1 MIQRRNTP
9 STSVAWLA
17 LAAFALPIVVGCGGD
32 GDATS
37 TTQVPSSTENSPNTT
52 AVVDPATNV
61 ESLSYLMQGLLTTPQ
76 IGGGWVDM
84 GRVVIP
90 PSDESTVGPFCP
102 AGAALAEP
110 IGTMLNAQVHTSY
123 QRMTVDSSTATTD
136 ADSTGVNPALLGG
149 TAMETLLWNEREK
162 VDEAFAALAAAV
174 DACVGAQWTD
184 PDMGDT
190 EMTNFDAP
198 SLGSNSFTFGYEP
211 VTPPASDPWAEMQ
224 GISILLSDDSS
235 PASIV
240 VTVTITVVHNNPD
253 QQVAEIDTDELTRI
267 AQAAVARIMDGL

>member
-1 MIQRRNTP
+1 
-9 STSVAWLA
+9 
-17 LAAFALPIVVGCGGD
+17 
-32 GDATS
+32 
-37 TTQVPSSTENSPNTT
+37 
-52 AVVDPATNV
+52 
-61 ESLSYLMQGLLTTPQ
+61 
-76 IGGGWVDM
+76 M

-136 ADSTGVNPALLGG
+136 AGSTGANPALLGG

-190 EMTNFDAP
+190 EMTDFDAP
-198 SLGSNSFTFGYEP
+198 TLGSNSFTFGYEP
-211 VTPPASDPWAEMQ
+211 VTPPTSDPWAEMQ
-224 GISILLSDDSS
+224 GISILLSDESS

-240 VTVTITVVHNNPD
+240 VTVTMTVVHNNPD
-253 QQVAEIDTDELTRI
+253 QQVAGIDTDELTRI